1 MHMAGFYWR
10 NGRIIKLCRV
20 FVRMASLCLFL
31 LLFHSM
37 RRFISLIFFAS
48 VFSLQFCFIIII
60 ISTKSN
66 TTNVLAWAL
75 NISTN
80 MHTNDKY

>member
-31 LLFHSM
+31 SLFHSM
-37 RRFISLIFFAS
+37 RRFVSLIFFRFGFLS
-48 VFSLQFCFIIII
+48 SILFYYYYYF
-60 ISTKSN
+60 N
-66 TTNVLAWAL
+66 
-75 NISTN
+75 
-80 MHTNDKY
+80 